1 MNYWSQPGSAP
12 TGPASP
18 TGPTATVGQPGSTP
32 PAPPVPATEGAPEA
46 PKPAVADFRVTTDT
60 LLTTLQA
67 ETSKF
72 VAAQLDA
79 ADRQAAEIVKR
90 ASKEGSELIARAAR
104 IHEAVKVTVDKA
116 THQYESL
123 LAILDDLPARIAV
136 IRQEVVADIENLRH
150 LTDHE
155 AAEAPEAAAAVAAE
169 PTNTSVPHP
178 PVS

>member
-12 TGPASP
+12 AGPA
-18 TGPTATVGQPGSTP
+18 GPTATVGPPASTP
-32 PAPPVPATEGAPEA
+32 AAPPADGGAEA
-46 PKPAVADFRVTTDT
+46 AKPAVSDFRVTTDS

-116 THQYESL
+116 TRQYESL
-123 LAILDDLPARIAV
+123 LAILDDLPTRIAV

-155 AAEAPEAAAAVAAE
+155 TAESPEAAAGE
-169 PTNTSVPHP
+169 PTNTTVPHP

>member
-1 MNYWSQPGSAP
+1 MP
-12 TGPASP
+12 GPAP
-18 TGPTATVGQPGSTP
+18 AAP
-32 PAPPVPATEGAPEA
+32 PAEGVTEA
-46 PKPAVADFRVTTDT
+46 PKPAVSDFRLTTDT

-116 THQYESL
+116 TRQYESL
-123 LAILDDLPARIAV
+123 LAILDDLPTRIAV

-155 AAEAPEAAAAVAAE
+155 ASESPDATAAAE
-169 PTNTSVPHP
+169 PTNSSVPHP
-178 PVS
+178 PAS